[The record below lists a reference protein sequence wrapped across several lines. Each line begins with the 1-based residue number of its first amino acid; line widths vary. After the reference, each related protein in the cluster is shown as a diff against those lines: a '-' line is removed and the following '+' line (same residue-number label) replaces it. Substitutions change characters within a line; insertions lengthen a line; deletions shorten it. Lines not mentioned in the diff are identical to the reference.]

1 MSLGPK
7 SYAYR
12 TNDGKTV
19 TKLKGFTLNGATED
33 VVNFDGMLELLDNPL
48 TSAAVP
54 QDTLKRNLSK
64 LDISEVPVV
73 KRYKFTYDKRVVIPG
88 PEYNTIPYGY

>member
-12 TNDGKTV
+12 TNGGRTV
-19 TKLKGFTLNGATED
+19 TKLKGYSLNGATED
-33 VVNFDGMLELLDNPL
+33 VVSFDRMLELLDKPL

-54 QDTLKRNLSK
+54 QDILKRNLSK
-64 LDISEVPVV
+64 LNISEVPVV
-73 KRYKFTYDKRVVIPG
+73 KHYKFTYDKRVVIPG
-88 PEYNTIPYGY
+88 PEYNTVPYGY